1 MVRYG
6 YDVWV
11 YLVKCGVYD
20 ECVEVFGQAV
30 YEKKSFSRLLR
41 DRRNLL
47 GKSLNICTIDGCAIV
62 VVQMYGRAMFV
73 VRAVLWCGMGVVW
86 CGMGV
91 GVVWYGCSVWG
102 VFSKKWGVSNNNLYN
117 KSLNLLLTTQP
128 TYYNINTYKKS
139 IL

>member
-30 YEKKSFSRLLR
+30 YEEKSFSRLLR

-62 VVQMYGRAMFV
+62 VVQM
-73 VRAVLWCGMGVVW
+73 
-86 CGMGV
+86 
-91 GVVWYGCSVWG
+91 
-102 VFSKKWGVSNNNLYN
+102 
-117 KSLNLLLTTQP
+117 
-128 TYYNINTYKKS
+128 
-139 IL
+139 